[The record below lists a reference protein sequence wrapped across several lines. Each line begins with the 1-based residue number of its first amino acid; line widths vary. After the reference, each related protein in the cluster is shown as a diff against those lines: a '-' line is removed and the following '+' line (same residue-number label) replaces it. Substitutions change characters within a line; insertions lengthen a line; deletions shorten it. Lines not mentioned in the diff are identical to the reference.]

1 MPVAIPLTNA
11 TKQPGVS
18 KSFVQCGRLKAGS
31 QVQVGG
37 DVVGTHGRESTTDV
51 GGIMVHLGRTV
62 DSKLMPELVL
72 ELGCEE
78 LPASFIGKA
87 LDDWASALHVALTEA
102 KLEPTGLRTYAT
114 PRRLIVGAKI
124 ADRQPDEVK
133 TVRGPAAQAA
143 YGPDGAP
150 SKALEGFCRGQG
162 VDPSAAFT
170 EGDYV
175 WVKKDVVGRSALEV
189 VAEVAPAT
197 IRGLSFAKTMRW
209 AHHRTR
215 FARPIR
221 WVVALVGGE
230 VAPFTLDA
238 VQSGNLSRGHRFNHP
253 EPFTV
258 TSFDQ
263 LIDELRSREVEPDP
277 TVRIGRISEQAE
289 AVSGGRARLSDDLII
304 ENAYLTEWPT
314 AVLGEFDPR
323 FLRLPEPVLTTVMA
337 KHERFFPVQAAG
349 STELTNQFVSIRN
362 GGETHTVAKGN
373 AWVLN
378 CRFADA
384 DFFFEEDRKYD
395 LDVFL
400 KRTEGIVFQAKLGT
414 VRERA
419 DRLAFLARALAE
431 GADPLELAHSEEAGK
446 YAKADLSSGLVS
458 ELDELQG
465 VVGGL
470 YAAREG
476 RHADVCHA
484 IATHYSADLNPNTT
498 TAGARI
504 GLRLTLADQLDKLAG
519 YLGLGMVPSGS
530 SDPYGLRRA
539 AGIVLEIAL
548 RWPEADLQLDDW
560 LGKAIGAYMIEL
572 DREAAMANAEEVFRQ
587 RYATLFEDV
596 PADWLDAI
604 FAADARL
611 VFAPHRVASRLE
623 MLRPLAADVPFLQAA
638 IRPLNITSAAEKK
651 GIAPVALDASA
662 LDSAE
667 SSALLAAAEG
677 ATKDNLPALVAPI
690 NAFFDATMVMVDDA
704 RVRDARLALLRLVGD
719 RLKEVADFSK
729 IVIAG

>member
-1 MPVAIPLTNA
+1 
-11 TKQPGVS
+11 
-18 KSFVQCGRLKAGS
+18 
-31 QVQVGG
+31 
-37 DVVGTHGRESTTDV
+37 
-51 GGIMVHLGRTV
+51 
-62 DSKLMPELVL
+62 MPELVL

-78 LPASFIGKA
+78 LPASFIARA
-87 LDDWASALHVALTEA
+87 LEDWVGLLQQALAEA
-102 KLEPTGLRTYAT
+102 NLQPTNMRSYST
-114 PRRLIVGAKI
+114 PRRLIVGVDVI
-124 ADRQPDEVK
+124 DRQPDEIK
-133 TVRGPAAQAA
+133 TVRGPAKQAA

-162 VDPSAAFT
+162 VDPSSAFVD
-170 EGDYV
+170 GDYV

-189 VAEVAPAT
+189 VAEVVPAT
-197 IRGLSFAKTMRW
+197 IRSLTFPKTMRW

-221 WVVALVGGE
+221 WVVAVVDGQ
-230 VAPFTLDA
+230 VAPFSLDA
-238 VQSGNLSRGHRFNHP
+238 VESGNQSRGHRFNRP

-263 LIDELRSREVEPDP
+263 LIEELRSREVEPDP

-289 AVSGGRARLSDDLII
+289 AVSGGRAQLSDDLII

-314 AVLGEFDPR
+314 AVLGEFDAR

-337 KHERFFPVQAAG
+337 KHERFFPVQAAN
-349 STELTNQFVSIRN
+349 SNELTNQFVSIRN
-362 GGETHTVAKGN
+362 GGEATTVAKGN

-384 DFFFEEDRKYD
+384 DFFFEEDRKYN

-400 KRTEGIVFQAKLGT
+400 ERTEGIVFQAKLGT

-419 DRLAFLARALAE
+419 DRLAALARALAE
-431 GADPLELAHSEEAGK
+431 GSSAEEIAHSEEAGK

-470 YAAREG
+470 YGAREG

-484 IATHYSADLNPNTT
+484 IATHYDADLNPSTD
-498 TAGARI
+498 TAAARI

-539 AGIVLEIAL
+539 AGIVLEVAL
-548 RWPEADLQLDDW
+548 RWPEADLQLDEW
-560 LGKAIGAYMIEL
+560 LGKAVGLYQVEL
-572 DREAAMANAEEVFRQ
+572 DAETALKNAEDVFRQ
-587 RYATLFEDV
+587 RYSTLFLEV

-604 FAADARL
+604 FAADASL
-611 VFAPHRVASRLE
+611 VFAPHRVAARLDL
-623 MLRPLAADVPFLQAA
+623 LRPLAVNVPFLQAA

-662 LDSAE
+662 LESAE
-667 SSALLAAAEG
+667 GSALLAAAEA
-677 ATKDNLPALVAPI
+677 ATKDNLVSLVPAI
-690 NAFFDATMVMVDDA
+690 NAFFDATMVMVEDA

>member
-1 MPVAIPLTNA
+1 
-11 TKQPGVS
+11 
-18 KSFVQCGRLKAGS
+18 
-31 QVQVGG
+31 
-37 DVVGTHGRESTTDV
+37 
-51 GGIMVHLGRTV
+51 
-62 DSKLMPELVL
+62 MPELTL

-78 LPASFIGKA
+78 LPASFIAKA
-87 LDDWASALHVALTEA
+87 LDDWMRALDAALTEA
-102 KLEPTGLRTYAT
+102 QLAPSDARGLAT
-114 PRRLIVGAKI
+114 PRRLIVGITIGA
-124 ADRQPDEVK
+124 RQPDEVK
-133 TVRGPAAQAA
+133 TVRGPAAKAA
-143 YGPDGAP
+143 YGEDGAP

-162 VDPSAAFT
+162 VDPGAAFV

-175 WVKKDVVGRSALEV
+175 WIKKEVVGRPAQEV
-189 VAEVAPAT
+189 VSEVVPEA
-197 IRGLSFAKTMRW
+197 IRSLTFAKTMRW

-221 WVVALVGGE
+221 WVVALVDGE

-238 VQSGNLSRGHRFNHP
+238 VESGSQSRGHRFNHP

-263 LIDELRSREVEPDP
+263 LVDELRSREVEPDS

-289 AVSGGRARLSDDLII
+289 AVSDGRARLSDDLIV
-304 ENAYLTEWPT
+304 ENAYLTEWPQ

-323 FLRLPEPVLTTVMA
+323 FLRLPEPVLVTVMA
-337 KHERFFPVQAAG
+337 KHERFFPVGGA
-349 STELTNQFVSIRN
+349 ELTNQFVSIRN
-362 GGETHTVAKGN
+362 GGDAQTVAKGN

-384 DFFFEEDRKYD
+384 EFFYEEDLKYD

-419 DRLAFLARALAE
+419 DRLAALARGLAE
-431 GADPLELAHSEEAGK
+431 GSDPSEVANSEEAGR

-484 IATHYSADLNPNTT
+484 IATHYDADLNPT
-498 TAGARI
+498 TATAASRI

-519 YLGLGMVPSGS
+519 YLGLGMMPSGS

-560 LGKAIGAYMIEL
+560 LRRALETYTIPL
-572 DREAAMANAEEVFRQ
+572 DHETALRNAEEVFRQ
-587 RYATLFEDV
+587 RYVTLFDDV
-596 PADWLDAI
+596 PADWLEAI

-611 VFAPHRVASRLE
+611 VFAPHRVAARLE
-623 MLRPLAADVPFLQAA
+623 MLRPLATDVPFLQAA
-638 IRPLNITSAAEKK
+638 IRPLNITAAAEKK
-651 GIAPVALDASA
+651 GIAPVPLVVGD
-662 LDSAE
+662 LDSIE
-667 SSALLAAAEG
+667 GQALLAALGSAS
-677 ATKDNLPALVAPI
+677 DLPSLVGPI
-690 NAFFDATMVMVDDA
+690 SAFFDATMVMVEDE
-704 RVRDARLALLRLVGD
+704 RVRDARLALLRRVGD
-719 RLKEVADFSK
+719 KLREVADFSK

>member
-1 MPVAIPLTNA
+1 
-11 TKQPGVS
+11 
-18 KSFVQCGRLKAGS
+18 
-31 QVQVGG
+31 
-37 DVVGTHGRESTTDV
+37 
-51 GGIMVHLGRTV
+51 
-62 DSKLMPELVL
+62 MPELVL

-78 LPASFIGKA
+78 LPASFITKA
-87 LDDWASALHVALTEA
+87 LDDWASALETALAEA
-102 KLEPTGLRTYAT
+102 KLEPTGLRTLAT
-114 PRRLIVGAKI
+114 PRRLIVSAQI
-124 ADRQPDEVK
+124 IDRQPDETK

-162 VDPSAAFT
+162 VDPSAAFVD
-170 EGDYV
+170 GDYV
-175 WVKKDVVGRSALEV
+175 WVKKDVAGRSALEV
-189 VAEVAPAT
+189 VAEIAPAT
-197 IRGLSFAKTMRW
+197 IRALTFAKTMRW

-221 WVVALVGGE
+221 WVVAIVGGE
-230 VAPFTLDA
+230 VAPFSLDA
-238 VQSGNLSRGHRFNHP
+238 VDSGNQSRGHRFNHP

-263 LIDELRSREVEPDP
+263 LVDELRKREVEPDASI
-277 TVRIGRISEQAE
+277 RIGRISEQAE
-289 AVSGGRARLSDDLII
+289 AVSGGRARLSDDLVI
-304 ENAYLTEWPT
+304 ENAYLSEWPT

-337 KHERFFPVQAAG
+337 KHERFFPVQAPG

-362 GGETHTVAKGN
+362 GGEGSTVAKGN

-384 DFFFEEDRKYD
+384 DFFFEEDRKYN

-400 KRTEGIVFQAKLGT
+400 DRTEGIVFQAKLGT

-419 DRLAFLARALAE
+419 DRLAALARALAVGSDAE
-431 GADPLELAHSEEAGK
+431 EIAHSEEAGK

-470 YAAREG
+470 YGAREG

-484 IATHYSADLNPNTT
+484 IATQYDADLNPTT
-498 TAGARI
+498 DTAGARI

-560 LGKAIGAYMIEL
+560 LGQAVGLYRVEL
-572 DREAAMANAEEVFRQ
+572 DAETALKNAEDVFRQ
-587 RYATLFEDV
+587 RYATLFPEV
-596 PADWLDAI
+596 PSDWLEAI

-611 VFAPHRVASRLE
+611 VFAPHRVATRLE
-623 MLRPLAADVPFLQAA
+623 LLRPLATDVPFLQAA

-667 SSALLAAAEG
+667 GSALLAVAEG
-677 ATKDNLPALVAPI
+677 TTKENLAALVPAI
-690 NAFFDATMVMVDDA
+690 NAFFDATMVMVEEA

>member
-1 MPVAIPLTNA
+1 
-11 TKQPGVS
+11 
-18 KSFVQCGRLKAGS
+18 
-31 QVQVGG
+31 
-37 DVVGTHGRESTTDV
+37 
-51 GGIMVHLGRTV
+51 
-62 DSKLMPELVL
+62 MPELTL

-78 LPASFIGKA
+78 LPASFIAKA
-87 LDDWASALHVALTEA
+87 LDDWMAALDAALTDA
-102 KLEPTGLRTYAT
+102 HLSPSGARGLAT
-114 PRRLIVGAKI
+114 PRRLIVGISI
-124 ADRQPDEVK
+124 AERQPDEIK
-133 TVRGPAAQAA
+133 TIRGPAAKAA
-143 YGPDGAP
+143 YGEDGSP

-162 VDPSAAFT
+162 VDPADAFI

-175 WVKKDVVGRSALEV
+175 WIRKDVVGRPALEV
-189 VAEVAPAT
+189 VAELVPET
-197 IRGLSFAKTMRW
+197 IRGLTFAKTMRW

-215 FARPIR
+215 FARPVR

-230 VAPFTLDA
+230 VARFTLDA
-238 VQSGNLSRGHRFNHP
+238 VESGNTSRGHRFNRP

-263 LIDELRSREVEPDP
+263 LVDELRSREVEPDP

-289 AVSGGRARLSDDLII
+289 AVSEGRARLSDDLII
-304 ENAYLTEWPT
+304 ENAYLTEWPQ
-314 AVLGEFDPR
+314 AVLGEFDAR
-323 FLRLPEPVLTTVMA
+323 FLRLPEPVLVTVMA
-337 KHERFFPVQAAG
+337 KHERFFPVG
-349 STELTNQFVSIRN
+349 GTELTNQFVSIRN
-362 GGETHTVAKGN
+362 GGDAQTVAKGN

-384 DFFFEEDRKYD
+384 EFFYEEDLKYD

-419 DRLAFLARALAE
+419 DRLAKLARMLAVGSDATE
-431 GADPLELAHSEEAGK
+431 VAHSEEAGL

-476 RHADVCHA
+476 RHAHVCHA
-484 IATHYSADLNPNTT
+484 IATHYDADLNPSPA
-498 TAGARI
+498 TAAARI

-519 YLGLGMVPSGS
+519 YLGLGIVPSGS

-539 AGIVLEIAL
+539 AGIVLEIGL
-548 RWPEADLQLDDW
+548 RWPEADLRLDDW
-560 LGKAIGAYMIEL
+560 LRHALEAYSIPL
-572 DREAAMANAEEVFRQ
+572 DDETALRNAEDVFRQ
-587 RYATLFEDV
+587 RYATLFDDI
-596 PADWLDAI
+596 PADWLEAI

-611 VFAPHRVASRLE
+611 VFSPHLVAARIAS
-623 MLRPLAADVPFLQAA
+623 LRPLATDVPFLQAA
-638 IRPLNITSAAEKK
+638 IRPLNITSAAERK
-651 GIAPVALDASA
+651 GIAPVELQVRD

-667 SSALLAAAEG
+667 GEALLAAVESG
-677 ATKDNLPALVAPI
+677 ADLTALVAPI
-690 NAFFDATMVMVDDA
+690 NAFFDATMVMVDDE
-704 RVRDARLALLRLVGD
+704 RVRDARLALLRRVGD
-719 RLKEVADFSK
+719 RLREVADFSK